1 MIKQIAA
8 TTETGQSQQ
17 SQPWINKSGTRS
29 KSGFLPPC
37 FNSIF
42 LLTRHSSVFQIIPLN
57 WKHLNNPKVQGKK
70 VFWHVSNNVNEVIRA
85 VLNFF
90 FFLRKDF
97 THTYWRNV
105 RCEDCKQSPR
115 ILRFVSMCVLTI
127 SACEDSCVKLRSL
140 HLN

>member
-1 MIKQIAA
+1 MIKQLAA

-57 WKHLNNPKVQGKK
+57 WKHLTNRKVQGKK

-90 FFLRKDF
+90 FFLTKRF
-97 THTYWRNV
+97 HTH
-105 RCEDCKQSPR
+105 
-115 ILRFVSMCVLTI
+115 ILTKSKMWGLQTKSSHPTFRQYVCT
-127 SACEDSCVKLRSL
+127 
-140 HLN
+140 NN